1 MLLNA
6 YCVPVPGGLSTGGD
20 VQGRGGHG
28 QRHCWSQKESRQ
40 PRCPHVYG
48 IGWNDCLSVIIPFL
62 LIFSLKCLFLNDV
75 YDPLNHTHQGP
86 VLDAPTGRFASR
98 SPQQQPQR
106 LEASAHRQLLWFR
119 LCVFHLLTLRSE
131 LPSSYLLHKLVF
143 FVWLLWDRCHWSG
156 FSSSTWN

>member
-48 IGWNDCLSVIIPFL
+48 IGWNDCPS
-62 LIFSLKCLFLNDV
+62 FSD
-75 YDPLNHTHQGP
+75 YPLPTH
-86 VLDAPTGRFASR
+86 
-98 SPQQQPQR
+98 
-106 LEASAHRQLLWFR
+106 
-119 LCVFHLLTLRSE
+119 
-131 LPSSYLLHKLVF
+131 F
-143 FVWLLWDRCHWSG
+143 FIKMS
-156 FSSSTWN
+156 FP